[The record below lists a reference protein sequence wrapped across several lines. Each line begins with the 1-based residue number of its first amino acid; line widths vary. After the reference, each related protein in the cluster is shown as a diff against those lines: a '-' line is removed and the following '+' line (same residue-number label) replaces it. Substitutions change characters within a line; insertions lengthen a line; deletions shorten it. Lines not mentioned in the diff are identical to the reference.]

1 MCADNALTIEGIYFL
16 QTQRATDVLDWLTE
30 EALQD
35 KNHLRLVMHL
45 RKDFTTD
52 ETGWLLDQT
61 RLRQKAVNKFS
72 SPDNCLYL
80 DEALQQASSLPL
92 SNYHAQQFKEF
103 RQVADLGCGIGADSL
118 ALAEVVPKV
127 TAVELDPIR
136 SALTENNTY
145 ACGKKK
151 NIKVVEGDWTVMSFS
166 AEAAFID
173 PARRVD
179 GKRVFSLHAMQP
191 PLAKIIEL
199 QVNIPNL
206 LVKVAPG
213 VSHAEVPEDAEV
225 EFVSLKGEM
234 KEALLRFGALKK
246 GFRRCATLLPSG
258 EQLTSLDDKEPEIV
272 VGEVKKFLYEPDPTV
287 LRAKLVRHLAVQ
299 LGATMLDEE
308 IAYLTAAAEMKTP
321 FARCWQVLRDGGF
334 HLKTLNHWLRE
345 LGAGEVVIKKRGS
358 PIDPDTFHK
367 RLKTKPKGKKMTVFF
382 TFKGGK
388 PWMIV
393 GQE

>member
-1 MCADNALTIEGIYFL
+1 MCADNDLTLEGISFL
-16 QTQRATDVLDWLTE
+16 QSQRAKDVLDWLTE

-35 KNHLRLVMHL
+35 ANHLRLVMRL
-45 RKDFTTD
+45 RKDFLTD

-61 RLRQKAVNKFS
+61 RLRKKALEKFAS
-72 SPDNCLYL
+72 SAKCLYL

-92 SNYHAQQFKEF
+92 SNYHAKQFKNF
-103 RQVADLGCGIGADSL
+103 RYVADLGCGIGADSL
-118 ALAEVVPKV
+118 ALADVVPKV
-127 TAVELDPIR
+127 IAVELDPIR
-136 SALTENNTY
+136 TALAEHN
-145 ACGKKK
+145 ARASGKGQS
-151 NIKVVEGDWTVMSFS
+151 ILVIEGDWTAMAFQV
-166 AEAAFID
+166 EAAFID

-179 GKRVFSLHAMQP
+179 GKRVFSLYAMQP
-191 PLAKIIEL
+191 SLEAILEL
-199 QVNIPNL
+199 QKTIPNV

-213 VSHAEVPEDAEV
+213 VNHEEVPENAEI

-234 KEALLRFGALKK
+234 KEALLRFGVLKQ

-258 EQLTSLDDKEPEIV
+258 EQLTSSEDMEPEV
-272 VGEVKKFLYEPDPTV
+272 TVGEVKKFLYEPDPTI

-299 LGATMLDEE
+299 IGATMLDAE
-308 IAYLTAAAEMKTP
+308 IAYLTADEQIKTP
-321 FARCWQVLRDGGF
+321 FARCWRVLRDGGF

-345 LGAGEVVIKKRGS
+345 LDAGEVVIKKRGS

-367 RLKTKPKGKKMTVFF
+367 RLKTNPKGKKVTIFF